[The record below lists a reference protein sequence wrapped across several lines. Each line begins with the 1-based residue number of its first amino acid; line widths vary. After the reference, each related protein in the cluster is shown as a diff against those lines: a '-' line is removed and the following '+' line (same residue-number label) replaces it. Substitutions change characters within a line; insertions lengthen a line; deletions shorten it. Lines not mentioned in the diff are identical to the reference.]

1 MILSIDPSSGDR
13 LSMIVDSGDQGS
25 EESKMVEKH
34 HEHQDKTIINP
45 RVRIFPLIKIPWR
58 LIYKYPRRHLEA
70 IGSLALQ

>member
-1 MILSIDPSSGDR
+1 MILSIDPSSGDC

-34 HEHQDKTIINP
+34 HEDHDKRIVNH
-45 RVRIFPLIKIPWR
+45 VRRFPLIKILSR

-70 IGSLALQ
+70 IDFLASR